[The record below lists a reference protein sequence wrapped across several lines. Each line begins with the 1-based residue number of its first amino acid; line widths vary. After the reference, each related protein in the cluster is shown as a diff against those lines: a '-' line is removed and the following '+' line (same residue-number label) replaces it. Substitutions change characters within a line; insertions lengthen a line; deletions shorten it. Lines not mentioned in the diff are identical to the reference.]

1 MFPCRKETFF
11 SSTKLRRTDSCF
23 FFFFNIYMICQNV
36 MFLAQNSKLGGGG
49 GKRVLKLC
57 IRSTEIIFKNRY
69 LTPEE
74 IFSLLFP

>member
-1 MFPCRKETFF
+1 
-11 SSTKLRRTDSCF
+11 
-23 FFFFNIYMICQNV
+23 

-49 GKRVLKLC
+49 EGKRVLKLC